1 MLKEWEQGVF
11 FSNKRP
17 LKGKS
22 MYKNLVIAGAG
33 EFGREL
39 YWTILDAKGYGH
51 DFIIKGYVD
60 SADPST
66 FTKLQVPLLGTPENY
81 EIQDDDVFTCAIGNP
96 ISREKVV
103 NCLLGRGARFINIIH
118 KTSIIHGNVKYGT
131 GLVICPFTSIGDS
144 SEIGDYVV
152 LNSYSAIGHDSVV
165 GNYSCIMSHC
175 DITGHT
181 KIGKKVFVGGGA
193 GTVPKAKIGDEAYV
207 GAGSV
212 VLRKVNPGVKVFGN
226 PAVEI

>member
-1 MLKEWEQGVF
+1 M
-11 FSNKRP
+11 
-17 LKGKS
+17 
-22 MYKNLVIAGAG
+22 KNLVIAGAG

-39 YWTILDAKGYGH
+39 YWTILDAEGYGR

-60 SADPST
+60 AAAPST
-66 FTKLQVPLLGTPENY
+66 FTKLQVPVLGTPDDY
-81 EIQDDDVFTCAIGNP
+81 EIQEDDVFTCAIGSP
-96 ISREKVV
+96 GSREKVIKS
-103 NCLLGRGARFINIIH
+103 LLNRGAEFINIIH
-118 KTSIIHGNVKYGT
+118 KTAIIHGNVKYGK
-131 GLVICPFTSIGDS
+131 GLVMCPYTAIGDS

-152 LNSYSAIGHDSVV
+152 LNGYSAIGHDSVV
-165 GNYSCIMSHC
+165 GDFTCIMSHC

-181 KIGKKVFVGGGA
+181 KIGRSVFIGGGA
-193 GTVPKAKIGDEAYV
+193 GTVPKAKIGDGAYV